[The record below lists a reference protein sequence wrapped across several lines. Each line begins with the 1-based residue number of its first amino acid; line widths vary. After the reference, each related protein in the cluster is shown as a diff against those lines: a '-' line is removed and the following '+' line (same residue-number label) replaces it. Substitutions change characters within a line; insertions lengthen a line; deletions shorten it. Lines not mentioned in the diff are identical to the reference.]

1 VTLLQVDNAS
11 RGTSLGGRIELAAS
25 YLARLRGLLGR
36 PPLLAGEGLLIAPS
50 RGIHMYGMRFPL
62 DVVFLSESGAVVAL
76 HAGLRPWRR
85 TAYVRAARYAL
96 ELPVG
101 SIGAS
106 RTEVGDQVIWA
117 PVRAAAP
124 TAAPVREAEG
134 AG

>member
-1 VTLLQVDNAS
+1 
-11 RGTSLGGRIELAAS
+11 
-25 YLARLRGLLGR
+25 
-36 PPLLAGEGLLIAPS
+36 
-50 RGIHMYGMRFPL
+50 MYGMRFPL

-124 TAAPVREAEG
+124 TAAAVREAEG